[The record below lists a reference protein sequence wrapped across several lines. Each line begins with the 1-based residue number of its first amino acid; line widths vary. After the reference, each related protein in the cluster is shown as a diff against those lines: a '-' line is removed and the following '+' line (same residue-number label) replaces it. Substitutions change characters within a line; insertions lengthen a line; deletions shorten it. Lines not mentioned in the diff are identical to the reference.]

1 MAESR
6 DDEYAW
12 LRFFPRRLRAALRY
26 AKVPE
31 TAAILRE
38 LITEVETRLEQIGE
52 KR

>member
-12 LRFFPRRLRAALRY
+12 LRFSFGGCERRCAY

-38 LITEVETRLEQIGE
+38 LITEVEARLEQIGDN
-52 KR
+52 R